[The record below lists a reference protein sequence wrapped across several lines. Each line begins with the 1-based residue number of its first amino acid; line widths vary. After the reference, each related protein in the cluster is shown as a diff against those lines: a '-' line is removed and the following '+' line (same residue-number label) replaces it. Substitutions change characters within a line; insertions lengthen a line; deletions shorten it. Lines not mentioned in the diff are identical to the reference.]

1 MSGGYPL
8 GQSFLKIFDW
18 VPLVQQPERR
28 RARMGAL
35 AARTDRVTAG
45 TVFLDQ
51 SFPISDLRVF
61 DSIG

>member
-1 MSGGYPL
+1 
-8 GQSFLKIFDW
+8 
-18 VPLVQQPERR
+18 
-28 RARMGAL
+28 MGAL

-51 SFPISDLRVF
+51 SFSISDLRVF